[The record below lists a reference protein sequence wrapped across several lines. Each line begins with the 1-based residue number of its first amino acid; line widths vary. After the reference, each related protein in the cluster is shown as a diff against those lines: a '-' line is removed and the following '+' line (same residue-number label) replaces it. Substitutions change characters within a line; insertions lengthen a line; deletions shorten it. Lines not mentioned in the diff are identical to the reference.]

1 MMSWIK
7 DNFGIKNL
15 LILISVIL
23 VIAGFLLGPSLYR
36 KLKANQ
42 YEGTAKA
49 EVTNIVA
56 KKTLSQHLNGT
67 NETITGYD
75 VTYVYSSQ
83 NKNYSNTEF
92 IKPESDMKRLYDKVI
107 SGETCFVEVKYSLD
121 KPSESIISKLSL
133 N

>member
-1 MMSWIK
+1 MIRWIK
-7 DNFGIKNL
+7 DNIGIKNV
-15 LILISVIL
+15 LIFIIVIL
-23 VIAGFLLGPSLYR
+23 VIAGLLFGTSLYR
-36 KLKANQ
+36 KLKGSQ

-49 EVTNIVA
+49 EITNIVA

-92 IKPESDMKRLYDKVI
+92 IKPESDVKRLYDKVT

-121 KPSESIISKLSL
+121 TPSESIISKLNL